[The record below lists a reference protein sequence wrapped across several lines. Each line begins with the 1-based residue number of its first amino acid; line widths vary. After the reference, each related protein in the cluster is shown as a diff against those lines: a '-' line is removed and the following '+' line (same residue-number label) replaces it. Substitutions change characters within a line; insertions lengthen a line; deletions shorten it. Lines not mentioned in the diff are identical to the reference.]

1 MSNGCGCHGPAV
13 TVPAVDGEHV
23 HLSRVMR
30 VIGGSQ
36 MLGRLAT
43 SYSWTPFLVIL
54 AGYTVVQVRYFGT
67 DFGQW
72 DILLLSAW
80 ATVAIGL
87 AVAQTLPG
95 RLHHTLVRVADRGA
109 LDVSEAR
116 LGDVFGKLRARAATW
131 GWWVGAFVALAIG
144 AAFSTAFRGGL
155 GDRMLLVVLAVI
167 AGYAAG
173 FQLGRMASYG
183 RVGSILRQAG
193 AHLRVTPGHLDG
205 VGGLKPI
212 GEYFLF
218 QAMVA
223 AIPAVFLATWWV
235 LIPLRGERYERWRDP
250 YLGLLVIAIV
260 LELLAFIAPMWFFHR
275 EMVAQK
281 ADLLREADRL
291 SREIASLSKQVASAA
306 EDEAGRLRERMTT
319 VTERYWA
326 LENLPTWPVDVK
338 TRRRFRLNNLALFLP
353 LVGKFIGESPL
364 WQDFANVLT
373 GFGD

>member
-1 MSNGCGCHGPAV
+1 MPRLLRAN
-13 TVPAVDGEHV
+13 
-23 HLSRVMR
+23 
-30 VIGGSQ
+30 GGSQ
-36 MLGRLAT
+36 MLSRFAT
-43 SYSWTPFLVIL
+43 SYSWAPFLVIL
-54 AGYTVVQVRYFGT
+54 VAYTLVQIRNFGI
-67 DFGQW
+67 DFGRW
-72 DILLLSAW
+72 DVLLLSAW

-87 AVAQTLPG
+87 AIAQTLPS
-95 RLHHTLVRVADRGA
+95 RLERTLVRLGDRGA
-109 LDVSEAR
+109 LEVSEAR
-116 LGDVFGKLRARAATW
+116 LGDVFATLRGRAATW
-131 GWWVGAFVALAIG
+131 GWYVGAVVAVAIG
-144 AAFSTAFRGGL
+144 VAFFAAFRGRL
-155 GDRMLLVVLAVI
+155 GGRMLLVLLAVI
-167 AGYAAG
+167 GGYAAG

-183 RVGSILRQAG
+183 RVGWILRQAG
-193 AHLRVTPGHLDG
+193 ACVRVTPGHLDG
-205 VGGLKPI
+205 VGGLKPV

-275 EMVAQK
+275 EMATQK

-291 SREIASLSKQVASAA
+291 SGEIASLSKQVASAA
-306 EDEAGRLRERMTT
+306 EDEAGRLRERMAT

-326 LENLPTWPVDVK
+326 LESLPTWPVDVK

-353 LVGKFIGESPL
+353 LLGKLVGESPL
-364 WQDFANVLT
+364 WQEFANVLR